1 MLDLT
6 KTENIESSID
16 RGKYIEAKRK
26 DGLTVFFDKGDD
38 ELTRALNDIR
48 LNGDRKA
55 VFRAFTIMRGLQ
67 LARSYIQKHGTP
79 LELAEHDQDI
89 DHFLDNTYPSL
100 MGRPTISQIGE
111 QRE

>member
-6 KTENIESSID
+6 KTQNLESIND
-16 RGKYIEAKRK
+16 RGKYVETKRK

-38 ELTRALNDIR
+38 AITKALNEIR

-67 LARSYIQKHGTP
+67 LARSYIQKHGT
-79 LELAEHDQDI
+79 EQDLAEHDQDI
-89 DHFLDNTYPSL
+89 DHFLDNTVPDL
-100 MGRPTISQIGE
+100 LGKPRIGQIGE
-111 QRE
+111 MRE

>member
-6 KTENIESSID
+6 KTENLATITD
-16 RGKYIEAKRK
+16 RGKYVEAKRK

-38 ELTRALNDIR
+38 ALTKALNEIR

-67 LARSYIQKHGTP
+67 LARGYIQKHGTEQ
-79 LELAEHDQDI
+79 ELAEHDQDI
-89 DHFLDNTYPSL
+89 DHFLDNTVPEL
-100 MGRPTISQIGE
+100 LGKPRAPEIGP
-111 QRE
+111 

>member
-6 KTENIESSID
+6 KTENLATITD
-16 RGKYIEAKRK
+16 RGKYVEAKRK

-38 ELTRALNDIR
+38 ALTKALNEIR
-48 LNGDRKA
+48 LNGDRKV

-67 LARSYIQKHGTP
+67 LARSYIQKHGTEQ
-79 LELAEHDQDI
+79 ELAEHDQDI